1 MQLHVTWVTVIS
13 HITHKIRRE
22 ASQKSPKATHCEYV
36 VKLFF
41 RFSFCSAPSKRDRQ
55 VTTIIFRT
63 MRQRHGR
70 QVWLWVFRIWTTLMT
85 LCKHKKVD
93 WFFQKLLKLIKWCRL
108 PSSADWITVFTR
120 KQSADFFFFSPKN
133 CGLHSSA
140 DYIRVRISFFFPLD
154 QNRRY
159 SLASFFN

>member
-1 MQLHVTWVTVIS
+1 MTYIQQYKGKPKSSVCPLHCSLTAALVSKLCMQLHVTWVTVIS

-70 QVWLWVFRIWTTLMT
+70 RVWLWVFRIWTTLMT

-93 WFFQKLLKLIKWCRL
+93 WFFQKLLKLIEWCRL
-108 PSSADWITVFTR
+108 PSSANWINHF
-120 KQSADFFFFSPKN
+120 
-133 CGLHSSA
+133 
-140 DYIRVRISFFFPLD
+140 
-154 QNRRY
+154 
-159 SLASFFN
+159 